1 MYASLP
7 LSPRAARHFP
17 PCSGEATIKE
27 EKIHIFIGRK
37 MEKVN
42 DSRKKAVLVGNSFF
56 VQAGIISLYIPRIK
70 RLMNG
75 LFDGFFGYG
84 MKIDFQERKALRRC
98 GDA

>member
-1 MYASLP
+1 MYAISS
-7 LSPRAARHFP
+7 LSPCAARHFP

-37 MEKVN
+37 REKVN

-56 VQAGIISLYIPRIK
+56 VQVGIISLYIPWVK
-70 RLMNG
+70 RFVNG

-84 MKIDFQERKALRRC
+84 MKIDFQERKALRRR